1 MAKDLTGAILALS
14 DFVIHTEIKMRA
26 MDEILEEKRI
36 VTREEIDGKFN
47 AVHRREFNKLK
58 AELIDAFKDY

>member
-14 DFVIHTEIKMRA
+14 DFVVYTEIKMRA
-26 MDEILEEKRI
+26 MDEILVEKRI

-47 AVHRREFNKLK
+47 AVHRREYKKLK